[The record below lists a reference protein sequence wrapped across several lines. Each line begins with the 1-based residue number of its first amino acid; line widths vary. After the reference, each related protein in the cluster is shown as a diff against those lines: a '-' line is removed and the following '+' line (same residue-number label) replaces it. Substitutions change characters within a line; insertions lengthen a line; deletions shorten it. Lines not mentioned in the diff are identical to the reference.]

1 MEKRISATRAVRD
14 FSEVLNTIKFKGV
27 HYIIER
33 GGKAVASMKPI
44 DEKADYKTLGE
55 LKGLLKKLPRLDEEL
70 DAFAAD
76 LEDILDTSVLIE
88 AERQKAEIDKLTEN
102 REEEIFGISVITV
115 AELLHGLHRADSTK
129 RRLKR
134 SAYVE
139 KIIELFPIYAFETSI
154 ARIYAE
160 LWSDLSKKGIQIGAH
175 DLIIGSTALSLGFSV
190 ATRNMR
196 HFERLEGLKIE
207 ILTLQE

>member
-1 MEKRISATRAVRD
+1 M
-14 FSEVLNTIKFKGV
+14 GV
-27 HYIIER
+27 
-33 GGKAVASMKPI
+33 
-44 DEKADYKTLGE
+44 
-55 LKGLLKKLPRLDEEL
+55 
-70 DAFAAD
+70 
-76 LEDILDTSVLIE
+76 ILDTSVLIE
-88 AERQKAEIDKLTEN
+88 AERRKAEIDKLTEN

-139 KIIELFPIYAFETSI
+139 KIIELFPIYVFETSI

-196 HFERLEGLKIE
+196 HFERIEGLKIE

>member
-1 MEKRISATRAVRD
+1 M
-14 FSEVLNTIKFKGV
+14 GV
-27 HYIIER
+27 
-33 GGKAVASMKPI
+33 
-44 DEKADYKTLGE
+44 
-55 LKGLLKKLPRLDEEL
+55 
-70 DAFAAD
+70 
-76 LEDILDTSVLIE
+76 ILDTSVLIE
-88 AERQKAEIDKLTEN
+88 AERRKAEIDKLTED

-175 DLIIGSTALSLGFSV
+175 DLIISSTALSLGFSV

-196 HFERLEGLKIE
+196 HFERIEGLKIE

>member
-1 MEKRISATRAVRD
+1 M
-14 FSEVLNTIKFKGV
+14 GV
-27 HYIIER
+27 I
-33 GGKAVASMKPI
+33 
-44 DEKADYKTLGE
+44 
-55 LKGLLKKLPRLDEEL
+55 
-70 DAFAAD
+70 F
-76 LEDILDTSVLIE
+76 DTSVLIE
-88 AERQKAEIDKLTEN
+88 AERRKAEIDKLTEN

-196 HFERLEGLKIE
+196 HFERIEGLKIE

>member
-1 MEKRISATRAVRD
+1 M
-14 FSEVLNTIKFKGV
+14 GV
-27 HYIIER
+27 
-33 GGKAVASMKPI
+33 
-44 DEKADYKTLGE
+44 
-55 LKGLLKKLPRLDEEL
+55 
-70 DAFAAD
+70 
-76 LEDILDTSVLIE
+76 ILDTSLLIE

-196 HFERLEGLKIE
+196 HFERIEGLKIE